1 MYHAKM
7 LRCHQCTRFRIVLA
21 ETLVKSHNLC
31 TPLLPVVRSTC
42 AAIVAWVF
50 LFLYLATMNL
60 TCICIW
66 CPICLQN
73 WQQYCTCYFFQWI
86 DGPEVYDDYLLS
98 PYVWMHKGPWPA
110 ETWTRLVRPP
120 PTPPAL
126 WKLDETTPKAPPL
139 VWCEHCQDMTRWCP
153 LYGADT
159 LDESWKV
166 FDEEQRQKDEIR
178 HRERKRK
185 KG

>member
-1 MYHAKM
+1 M
-7 LRCHQCTRFRIVLA
+7 
-21 ETLVKSHNLC
+21 
-31 TPLLPVVRSTC
+31 PV
-42 AAIVAWVF
+42 
-50 LFLYLATMNL
+50 
-60 TCICIW
+60 
-66 CPICLQN
+66 
-73 WQQYCTCYFFQWI
+73 
-86 DGPEVYDDYLLS
+86 VYDDYLLT
-98 PYVWMHKGPWPA
+98 PYVRILSGPWPA
-110 ETWTRLVRPP
+110 ATWERLVRPP
-120 PTPPAL
+120 PPPPAL

-185 KG
+185 KAEEAVKRQLLKEELEKDRKEREVLAKRMKEERAKEQMMNELNRSKELLIKFNAAYFKRLP